1 MIDDHPTAPMF
12 ERLLAGTLG
21 DAEMEWAVAHLL
33 RRCEVCLG
41 KLRRARER
49 SYALDGSAAGAGAAG
64 GAAGAAMARDAGGAA
79 GPGASE
85 VSGQEWS
92 GRYDGALA
100 ASFERSAAGA
110 GRIRAEQLAA
120 AALWARLEDTPAA
133 RRMELVIGDA
143 RLHTWAV
150 ASRLLDAA
158 GEFRWRDAGEG
169 LEGCRL
175 ALAIAERLP
184 PAIYPASLRGD
195 LRARALGGL
204 AEMLRL
210 DGWLADA
217 GKTMERAWEALD
229 EGSGEGLERAG
240 LLRLEANLLMT
251 LGDGAAAAAALRRA
265 ASLYRLHGDA
275 HQEGRTLQKLA
286 LAVGHDDPAQGVEIA
301 ERALALVEP
310 GREPRLELAARH
322 LLIWFLNDCGMSW
335 QALDL
340 LERSRPLYRGCGES
354 EPLLLMPW
362 LEARICRRLGQLGAA
377 EDGLAEAWHRCRA
390 AGCHQELMLVS
401 LDLAEAW
408 TALGKR
414 RHALRL
420 LGSCL
425 ASLRRWRMHAEGLAA
440 WRLVIEAAGAGS
452 AADGAA
458 GGPGPAGVGARRAEL
473 VMREAGRYYRRAWRR
488 AVPFPGWLF

>member
-1 MIDDHPTAPMF
+1 VIDDHPTTPMF

-41 KLRRARER
+41 TLRGARER
-49 SYALDGSAAGAGAAG
+49 SYGLDGAAAGAAG
-64 GAAGAAMARDAGGAA
+64 TGTAA
-79 GPGASE
+79 
-85 VSGQEWS
+85 VSGEGWS
-92 GRYDGALA
+92 GRYDGVLA
-100 ASFERSAAGA
+100 ASFERSAAEA
-110 GRIRAEQLAA
+110 GRIRGEQLAA
-120 AALWARLEDTPAA
+120 AALWARLEDAPAA
-133 RRMELVIGDA
+133 RRMELVTGDA
-143 RLHTWAV
+143 RFHTWAV

-169 LEGCRL
+169 LEECRL

-184 PAIYPASLRGD
+184 AEVYPASLRGD

-204 AEMLRL
+204 ADMLRRE
-210 DGWLADA
+210 GRVAAA
-217 GKTMERAWEALD
+217 GETMERAWEALD

-240 LLRLEANLLMT
+240 LLRLEASLLLT
-251 LGDGAAAAAALRRA
+251 LGDGAGAAAGLRRA
-265 ASLYRLHGDA
+265 ASLYRLHGDG

-335 QALDL
+335 QALEL

-354 EPLLLMPW
+354 EPLLLLPW

-390 AGCHQELMLVS
+390 AGCQQELTLVS

-420 LGSCL
+420 LGSCME
-425 ASLRRWRMHAEGLAA
+425 SLRRWRMHAEGLAA
-440 WRLVIEAAGAGS
+440 WGLVIEAAGGGAG
-452 AADGAA
+452 AGGVEGVGGAGAGGGAA
-458 GGPGPAGVGARRAEL
+458 GAGVGARRVEV

-488 AVPFPGWLF
+488 AVPFPGRLF